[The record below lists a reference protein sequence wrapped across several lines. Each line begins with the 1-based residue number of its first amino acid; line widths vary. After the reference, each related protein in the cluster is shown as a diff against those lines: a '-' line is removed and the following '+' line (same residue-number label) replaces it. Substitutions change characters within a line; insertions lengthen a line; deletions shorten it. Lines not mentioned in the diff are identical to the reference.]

1 MIYSNWWEGKTNLQP
16 RILYPANYHSNGMRE
31 KDFLMKAI
39 TERIQQYQVHSKLN
53 VEMSSLNGKVTRIYR
68 EGKIAIEKANI

>member
-1 MIYSNWWEGKTNLQP
+1 
-16 RILYPANYHSNGMRE
+16 MRE